1 MFLIS
6 IDIDLLN
13 KINQL
18 KDKRNER
25 MTDNNDERM
34 TNNSNYVEKELFE
47 DMTREEEAIMRESLI
62 LSELAPVFLLLS
74 FGFSILSKILFQH
87 SYKLREE
94 FIQKVND
101 NPELQKKIE
110 KLLNKITKKW
120 NILNKKLNL
129 VLTKGFVFLYNLAL
143 ALLGIEIFIIYFGS
157 IFYIFYILFKGIKGE
172 IKKMFNNYQN
182 RCQMCPCC
190 PYNMSKSYS
199 NLQDKC
205 NPYNRCT
212 TQDKCCPLDQFCPI
226 DECYPQDDYYL
237 YNEYDDYYDDYYDYN
252 PYS

>member
-13 KINQL
+13 KMNQL

-25 MTDNNDERM
+25 MTNNNDERI
-34 TNNSNYVEKELFE
+34 TNNNNYLKEELFE
-47 DMTREEEAIMRESLI
+47 DMTREEEAMMRESLI

-74 FGFSILSKILFQH
+74 FGFSILSRTLIQK
-87 SYKLREE
+87 SYKFREE

-120 NILNKKLNL
+120 NRLNKKLNL
-129 VLTKGFVFLYNLAL
+129 VLTKGFIFLYNVAL
-143 ALLGIEIFIIYFGS
+143 FLLGIELLVIYFS
-157 IFYIFYILFKGIKGE
+157 SVFYILYIFFKGIKDE

-205 NPYNRCT
+205 NPYNRRT
-212 TQDKCCPLDQFCPI
+212 TQYKCCPL

-252 PYS
+252 TYS